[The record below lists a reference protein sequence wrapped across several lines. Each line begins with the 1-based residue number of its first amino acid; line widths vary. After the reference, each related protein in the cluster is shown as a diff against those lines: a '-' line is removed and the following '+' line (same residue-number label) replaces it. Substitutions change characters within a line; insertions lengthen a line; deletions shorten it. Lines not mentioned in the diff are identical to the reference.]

1 MAMIEGLDKLL
12 DKYSELSKLS
22 EKIVKKAVDVGQ
34 KVATKNYAV
43 RNDGTEKP
51 NVTGYIKSKKTGL
64 VIAEGSGLTFEEY
77 GTGTIGRNSSYPKD
91 KIPTSGIPITGG
103 WVYNYPSKYKRV
115 SSNSGDIFWFYKKPN
130 GDVVPT
136 KGKPAGMQM
145 YHTSRELNKQK
156 KNIVSSIIDNINKG
170 QK

>member
-1 MAMIEGLDKLL
+1 MASIQGLDKLL

-22 EKIVKKAVDVGQ
+22 EKTVAKAVDVGQ
-34 KVATKNYAV
+34 KIATKNYAV

-51 NVTGYIKSKKTGL
+51 NVAGYIKSKKKGF
-64 VIAEGSGLTFEEY
+64 VVAEGSGLIFEEY

-130 GDVVPT
+130 GEVVPT

-156 KNIVSSIIDNINKG
+156 ANILNSVIRNINRG
-170 QK
+170 RQ

>member
-1 MAMIEGLDKLL
+1 MAIIEGLEKLL

-22 EKIVKKAVDVGQ
+22 EKTVAKAVDVGQ
-34 KVATKNYAV
+34 KIATKNYAV

-51 NVTGYIKSKKTGL
+51 NVAGYIESKKKGL
-64 VIAEGSGLTFEEY
+64 VVAEGSGLTFEEY

-91 KIPTSGIPITGG
+91 KLPKSGIPITGG

-130 GDVVPT
+130 GEVVPT

-156 KNIVSSIIDNINKG
+156 ANILNSVIRNINRG
-170 QK
+170 RQ

>member
-1 MAMIEGLDKLL
+1 MAIIEGLDKLL
-12 DKYSELSKLS
+12 NKYSELSKLS
-22 EKIVKKAVDVGQ
+22 EKTVAKAVDVGQ
-34 KVATKNYAV
+34 KIATKNYAV

-51 NVTGYIKSKKTGL
+51 NVAGYIKSKKKGL
-64 VIAEGSGLTFEEY
+64 VVAEGSGLTFEEY

-130 GDVVPT
+130 GEVVPT
-136 KGKPAGMQM
+136 KGQRAGMQM
-145 YHTSRELNKQK
+145 YNTSRELNKQK
-156 KNIVSSIIDNINKG
+156 ANILNSVIRNINRG
-170 QK
+170 RQ